1 MERILKDIRYGIR
14 GLLRQRGFTA
24 IALATLAVGI
34 GANTAI
40 LSVVNATL
48 LRPLPFKDSNQLVM
62 LWQTVPQT
70 SQAPTAE
77 PNFLDYRE
85 QNQVFEHM
93 AAFNGASLT
102 LTGGPDPERLR
113 GGRVTA
119 DFFNVLRTQA
129 FMGHTFL
136 PKDDQPGNN
145 TVVVL
150 SYGLWQRRF
159 GSDKN
164 IVGQTIQ
171 LDSKPYT
178 VIGVLPADDGVGL

>member
-14 GLLRQRGFTA
+14 GLLRHRGFTA

-40 LSVVNATL
+40 FSVVNATL

-93 AAFNGASLT
+93 AAFNGANLT
-102 LTGGPDPERLR
+102 LTGGPR
-113 GGRVTA
+113 GPLATPGQSPTNTNGMQRSAIGSPPRASTGVP
-119 DFFNVLRTQA
+119 VQRT
-129 FMGHTFL
+129 
-136 PKDDQPGNN
+136 
-145 TVVVL
+145 V
-150 SYGLWQRRF
+150 RRNAIT
-159 GSDKN
+159 SAA
-164 IVGQTIQ
+164 
-171 LDSKPYT
+171 SC
-178 VIGVLPADDGVGL
+178 GVM